1 MKKAVIL
8 IALLLI
14 GFYVEAK
21 MNKTNV
27 TAATHEQVVLKI
39 NCK

>member
-27 TAATHEQVVLKI
+27 TKAPQEQVNLKTI
-39 NCK
+39 CK